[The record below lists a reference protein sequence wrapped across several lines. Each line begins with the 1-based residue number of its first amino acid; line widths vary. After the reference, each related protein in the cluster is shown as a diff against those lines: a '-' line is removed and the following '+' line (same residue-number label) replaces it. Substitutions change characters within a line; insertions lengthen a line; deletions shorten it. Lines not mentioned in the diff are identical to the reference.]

1 MKLLLM
7 NHVLA
12 PQMQKHLLK
21 TFGSHERSGAYEEMR
36 KAAVD
41 LVQVRSSHCHHAQSR
56 RNHTVI
62 TS

>member
-7 NHVLA
+7 NLVIA

-21 TFGSHERSGAYEEMR
+21 TFGSHERSGAYEEVR

-41 LVQVRSSHCHHAQSR
+41 LVQVRSSHCHH
-56 RNHTVI
+56 T
-62 TS
+62 

>member
-7 NHVLA
+7 NHVIA

-21 TFGSHERSGAYEEMR
+21 TFGSHERSGAYEEVR

-41 LVQVRSSHCHHAQSR
+41 LVQVRSSHCHH
-56 RNHTVI
+56 T
-62 TS
+62 